1 MDDTTAEENEVDGLC
16 PECGHAFKVYVDR
29 VTSRGGAPSTADRE
43 SECPV
48 CGCGECRIGR

>member
-1 MDDTTAEENEVDGLC
+1 MDDMTAEETEVDGLC

-29 VTSRGGAPSTADRE
+29 LTSGSGAPSSGDRKA
-43 SECPV
+43 ECPV